1 MFVAKDDDLGA
12 AGYCVVIFA
21 SGGGGMACACLG
33 KDDFAHAVA
42 VADCITDVGEDAGH
56 LGLFGGENLL
66 MGKKQ
71 LEERHP
77 MDRGSSE
84 AAEYGQKHD
93 QRRDKDAEVMQ

>member
-12 AGYCVVIFA
+12 AAYCVAIFA
-21 SGGGGMACACLG
+21 SGGGMACACLG

-77 MDRGSSE
+77 KDRGSSE

-93 QRRDKDAEVMQ
+93 QRRDKDAGVMQ